1 MCVGGFRGRPR
12 HLLDC
17 GMARRKVRGLC
28 RNEDEKR
35 MKHGRTSP
43 YPRAPVIAPKNVAK
57 ASHLCPTDKSIC
69 TARFPLAPEHRRPPQ
84 LRFSKNDCSASSLT
98 RWASPTQ
105 PPPPLG
111 LFMFAPPM
119 APAVAAAAT
128 AILPPLVLPPWL
140 VGKDRYNIKLPH
152 IDTLLAVA
160 DKGRRPRRNS
170 CPIGPEPSGLYK
182 TAQDTVVA
190 RNVPKLAVPPQYVPL
205 PACPH
210 VGTPLRFHLLMTVS
224 VVAVFGWLFFLI

>member
-105 PPPPLG
+105 PPPSSWPFYVRSPHGSRCCRRRRHRHLASARLATLACREG
-111 LFMFAPPM
+111 QIQHQVAP
-119 APAVAAAAT
+119 
-128 AILPPLVLPPWL
+128 
-140 VGKDRYNIKLPH
+140 Y
-152 IDTLLAVA
+152 
-160 DKGRRPRRNS
+160 
-170 CPIGPEPSGLYK
+170 
-182 TAQDTVVA
+182 
-190 RNVPKLAVPPQYVPL
+190 
-205 PACPH
+205 
-210 VGTPLRFHLLMTVS
+210 
-224 VVAVFGWLFFLI
+224 

>member
-105 PPPPLG
+105 PPL
-111 LFMFAPPM
+111 LLAF
-119 APAVAAAAT
+119 
-128 AILPPLVLPPWL
+128 LCSLPPWL
-140 VGKDRYNIKLPH
+140 PLLPPPPPPSCLRSSCH
-152 IDTLLAVA
+152 PGLSGRTDTTS
-160 DKGRRPRRNS
+160 S
-170 CPIGPEPSGLYK
+170 CPI
-182 TAQDTVVA
+182 
-190 RNVPKLAVPPQYVPL
+190 
-205 PACPH
+205 
-210 VGTPLRFHLLMTVS
+210 
-224 VVAVFGWLFFLI
+224 LIPC